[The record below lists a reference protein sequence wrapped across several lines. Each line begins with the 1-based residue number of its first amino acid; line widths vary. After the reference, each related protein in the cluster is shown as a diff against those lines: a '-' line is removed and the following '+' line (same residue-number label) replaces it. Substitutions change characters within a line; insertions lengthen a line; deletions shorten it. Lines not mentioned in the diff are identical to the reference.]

1 MGRKPKSSNINHT
14 FHSLSSE
21 DALRSRR
28 YAQGSSENINQTK
41 ELGSQSMSSPPKR
54 LSQSVTD
61 VETNLVRKA
70 PHGQI
75 NLVGKHQKK
84 YATLSRKKFK
94 YHHGASVRRSERI
107 KSGVAKS
114 PNPKQGAECIVDVTV
129 SDSEVD
135 EPETQAE
142 QVLRQTKST
151 VTQIELVQVLP
162 QENTQIEHVLP
173 QPNARTEQ
181 ASPESQPAENLSKKG
196 LDEKVEYALQEID
209 ALYKIIEVLKSK
221 VDGNDGNANSCEAPS
236 TAAPIS
242 YRTMYIDS
250 QKKIEALSNENQQLK
265 EQLENALGKVE
276 MYEKENGVLS
286 ELLDKMKDTVN
297 QQLSNVAK
305 TTEAAVFASTQE
317 IDNAYSASAAKRK
330 RTEG

>member
-1 MGRKPKSSNINHT
+1 MGRKPKSSTINHT
-14 FHSLSSE
+14 LRSLSSE
-21 DALRSRR
+21 NALPSGNF
-28 YAQGSSENINQTK
+28 AQGSSENINQTK
-41 ELGSQSMSSPPKR
+41 ELDSQPMLSPQKR
-54 LSQSVTD
+54 LSRSVTD

-70 PHGQI
+70 PHKQI
-75 NLVGKHQKK
+75 NSVGKHQKK
-84 YATLSRKKFK
+84 YATFSRKKFK
-94 YHHGASVRRSERI
+94 YHGASVRRSERI

-135 EPETQAE
+135 EQETQAE
-142 QVLRQTKST
+142 QVLPQTKPT
-151 VTQIELVQVLP
+151 NTQIELVQVLP
-162 QENTQIEHVLP
+162 PQNTQTEHVLP

-181 ASPESQPAENLSKKG
+181 ALPESQPAENLSEKG
-196 LDEKVEYALQEID
+196 LDEKVEYALQKID

-221 VDGNDGNANSCEAPS
+221 VDGNVNSYEAPT